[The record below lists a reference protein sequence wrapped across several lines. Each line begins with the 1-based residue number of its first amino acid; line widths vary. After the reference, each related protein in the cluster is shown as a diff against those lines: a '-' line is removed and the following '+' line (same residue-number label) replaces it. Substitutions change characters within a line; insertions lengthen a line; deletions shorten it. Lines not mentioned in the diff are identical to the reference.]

1 MKNGL
6 NNSAI
11 ADATFIATS
20 TEDGETKK
28 GKSNSDGTIQLGPF
42 AGRDIVNVKVVK
54 EKFDS
59 WNEPIDMQTLQAQV
73 QVTLN
78 PTVGCLNFEF

>member
-6 NNSAI
+6 ENIAI
-11 ADATFIATS
+11 ADVTFIATS
-20 TEDGETKK
+20 TEDGETQK

-42 AGRDIVNVKVVK
+42 AGRDIVNVKVKK

-59 WNEPIDMQTLQAQV
+59 WNEDINMATLQSQV

-78 PTVGCLNFEF
+78 PTVCFWVFEF